1 MTRQKGEKL
10 TTLANLTSFNLQ
22 IYIRRKVQ
30 TLQLSCEIIF

>member
-10 TTLANLTSFNLQ
+10 TTFLTGFNLQ